1 MDTIDAPRI
10 FALLVGINDYAAP
23 IPRLNG
29 CLNDIR
35 QVEEYL
41 RKHVTTGAPVPKD
54 RRFPANGFP

>member
-1 MDTIDAPRI
+1 MATIETPRI
-10 FALLVGINDYAAP
+10 FVLLVGTNNYVAP

-35 QVEEYL
+35 NVEEYL

-54 RRFPANGFP
+54 RRFPTNGFP